1 SAKSGLNKSIQDAG
15 WGQFVGYCTY
25 KAENAGRT
33 VVQVNPRYTSQVC
46 SGCGTIRKK
55 TLEERWHSCECGTE
69 LDRDHNAAINI
80 LWLGS
85 SQQLA
90 MAVEAPRL

>member
-1 SAKSGLNKSIQDAG
+1 S
-15 WGQFVGYCTY
+15 
-25 KAENAGRT
+25 
-33 VVQVNPRYTSQVC
+33 
-46 SGCGTIRKK
+46 
-55 TLEERWHSCECGTE
+55 ERWHSCECGTE

-80 LWLGS
+80 LRLGR